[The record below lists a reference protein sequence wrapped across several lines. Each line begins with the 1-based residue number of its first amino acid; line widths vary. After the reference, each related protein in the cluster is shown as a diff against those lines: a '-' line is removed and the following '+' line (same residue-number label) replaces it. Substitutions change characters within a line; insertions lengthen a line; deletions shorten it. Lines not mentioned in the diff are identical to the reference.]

1 LAPLTKTKTVFPKR
15 ALEKVLGSWWD
26 KRTASPLLRRKTAD
40 ECRKTGGTVFDIQP
54 ELSSNQAIPVLLDLE
69 TVLGFEPNKDVIRR
83 GGYKDRTHFI
93 QDMTARIEAE
103 FNQRNSTAPTRDL
116 KKEVGIDAR
125 V

>member
-1 LAPLTKTKTVFPKR
+1 MAPLATNKSAFPKQ

-26 KRTASPLLRRKTAD
+26 KRTASPLLRRKAPD

-69 TVLGFEPNKDVIRR
+69 KVLGFEPSKDVIRR

-93 QDMTARIEAE
+93 QDMTSQIEAE
-103 FNQRNSTAPTRDL
+103 FNQRNSTTPTRDV